1 MSGGSG
7 AHVAPAAAPSP
18 ATTGGVTFRRVVA
31 SEWVRLRS
39 LRATLWLLVLTV
51 VAMVGVSVLIGWAA
65 TAEGPSERPTGTA
78 ASLVTSGVS
87 VGQLTVAVLGVLVIT
102 GEYASGTIRST
113 MVAVP
118 RRIPVLWAR
127 CSVLAAAVA
136 ATSVVAVVVAHLT
149 TRPFQQQIGVS
160 LQLSD
165 PASLRMLV
173 GAPLFLGTITV
184 LALAVGCLV
193 RSTAGALASVL
204 GILLVVENLFA
215 VIPVASLQHVAAY
228 LPATAGGR
236 LLLEPETLTALAET
250 STAPQLTP
258 WQGYA
263 VMLAWTVTVLAA
275 ATVVL
280 RRRDV

>member
-1 MSGGSG
+1 MSGGG
-7 AHVAPAAAPSP
+7 AARAAPAAAPSQ
-18 ATTGGVTFRRVVA
+18 ATTGGVTFGRVVA

-39 LRATLWLLVLTV
+39 LRSTLWLLVLTV

-78 ASLVTSGVS
+78 ASLVTAGVS
-87 VGQLTVAVLGVLVIT
+87 VGQLAVAVLGVLAIT

-118 RRIPVLWAR
+118 GRLPVLWAR
-127 CSVLAAAVA
+127 CSVLAAVVA
-136 ATSVVAVVVAHLT
+136 ATSVVAVVLAHLT
-149 TRPFQQQIGVS
+149 TRPFQQQVTVS

-165 PASLRMLV
+165 PDSLRILV
-173 GAPLFLGTITV
+173 GAPLFLATIAV
-184 LALAVGCLV
+184 LALAAGCLV

-215 VIPVASLQHVAAY
+215 VIPVAFLQHVGAF

-236 LLLEPETLTALAET
+236 LLLEPETLTALGEA

-263 VMLAWTVTVLAA
+263 VMLAWTVTLLAA
-275 ATVVL
+275 AAVVL